1 MVNRI
6 ENDITVLS
14 QARLA
19 QGGGGRGGGRGNM
32 DIQERLGK
40 VSIKMGNRVE
50 YKQWSKNLII

>member
-19 QGGGGRGGGRGNM
+19 QGGGKGGGRGNM

>member
-6 ENDITVLS
+6 ENDITLLS
-14 QARLA
+14 QAR
-19 QGGGGRGGGRGNM
+19 GGGGGAGRNM

-40 VSIKMGNRVE
+40 VSIKMGSRVE

>member
-19 QGGGGRGGGRGNM
+19 RGGGGNM

-40 VSIKMGNRVE
+40 VSIKMGSRVE

>member
-14 QARLA
+14 QARLG
-19 QGGGGRGGGRGNM
+19 QGGGGGNM

-40 VSIKMGNRVE
+40 VSIKMGSRVE

>member
-19 QGGGGRGGGRGNM
+19 QGEKNM

-40 VSIKMGNRVE
+40 VSIKMGSRVE